1 MFPAHLK
8 VVGLFAGS
16 VLGLPGDL
24 ALTEL
29 ATPASLGLLIPLIA
43 GDMEN
48 SLHLAKR
55 V

>member
-1 MFPAHLK
+1 MFPTHLK

-16 VLGLPGDL
+16 MRGPPGEL
-24 ALTEL
+24 APAEL
-29 ATPASLGLLIPLIA
+29 ATPASLGLFIPLIA